1 MLSESGL
8 KAELLVIPDQ
18 CSWSILGDISCGL
31 LCWDGLWF
39 EVCLQ
44 LVAPELPAG
53 WSTCTQVFPDVLSAN
68 ETYCSP
74 GRGSAAA
81 LPVYR
86 QAFPFAWLRG

>member
-8 KAELLVIPDQ
+8 KAELLVIPDKLQ
-18 CSWSILGDISCGL
+18 LEYSRGYILWFIVLGC
-31 LCWDGLWF
+31 F

-53 WSTCTQVFPDVLSAN
+53 WSTCAQVFPDVLSAS
-68 ETYCSP
+68 ETYCSS

-81 LPVYR
+81 VPVYR